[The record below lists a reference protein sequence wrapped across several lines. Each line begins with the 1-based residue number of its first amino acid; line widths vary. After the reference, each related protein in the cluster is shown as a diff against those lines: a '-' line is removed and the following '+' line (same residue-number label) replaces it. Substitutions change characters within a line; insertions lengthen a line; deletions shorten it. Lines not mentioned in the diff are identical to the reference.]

1 MGRLFPKGGNRTSRK
16 LPVRMNE
23 MESPKASIEKLGV
36 DNDPRAALYR
46 AIGLAR
52 LATKSPIRAPKSKDR
67 QQSCNEVSLSS
78 LSLFSLSLFFFFFF
92 SSDRQ
97 SPDRYRVWM
106 HCLRIQEG

>member
-67 QQSCNEVSLSS
+67 QQSCNEVYLYY
-78 LSLFSLSLFFFFFF
+78 LSLFFFFFF